1 MRRLTTM
8 RAALTDPEMFG
19 TVLPGPTWEAW
30 RIVLIASQGEALT
43 AAEREVFRELTGGRE
58 REPDRPCKE
67 IVAVCGRRAGKT
79 RAMAVAAA
87 YFARCIDYT
96 DDFAPGQR
104 GRIPVMAAARDTA
117 KECLNYILGVF
128 QESPACREYLDGDP
142 IADTIRLT
150 NRIDIQVMTAS
161 FKTTRGPTP
170 VAAVADEIA
179 FWSVDGANPD
189 TEVLRALRPG
199 LGTLGSPLFVLS
211 SPYARR
217 GALWDLY
224 RKNFGPEGSPRVLV
238 IQAPTQ
244 AMHKSETL
252 AAEEEE
258 AYRDDPVAAAAE
270 WGAQFRTDSEAFVSI
285 EAVAACMPKGVR
297 EVPPIEGQW
306 YAAFVDV
313 SGGGADSHAM
323 AIAHRDGD
331 LVVLDA
337 LREVRGSPDAVT
349 AEFAALCKTYR
360 VHTITGDRYGAAWVR
375 DRFAANGITYEPSEK
390 SKSDIYRELL
400 PILNSERC
408 RLLEVPKLEAQLT
421 SLERRTTRGSGK
433 ETIDH
438 PQIKGAHDDV
448 ANAVAGAIVSVNSVS
463 KPLVITKELMELAK
477 RPKGSFPGEPGYR
490 PSRLFSFGRGF

>member
-8 RAALTDPEMFG
+8 RDALADPEMFG
-19 TVLPGPTWEAW
+19 AVLPGPTWEAW
-30 RIVLIASQGEALT
+30 RVVLIASQGEPLT
-43 AAEREVFRELTGGRE
+43 EAEREIFRELTGGRE

-67 IVAVCGRRAGKT
+67 LVAVCGRRAGKT

-104 GRIPVMAAARDTA
+104 GRVPVMAAAKDTA

-199 LGTLGSPLFVLS
+199 LGTLGGPLFVLS
-211 SPYARR
+211 SPHARR

-224 RKNFGPEGSPRVLV
+224 RKNYGPDGNPRVLV

-244 AMHKSETL
+244 TMHRSETL
-252 AAEEEE
+252 AAEEE
-258 AYRDDPVAAAAE
+258 AYRDDPVSASAE

-285 EAVAACMPKGVR
+285 EVVQACTPTGIR
-297 EVPPIEGQW
+297 EVPPVEGQW

-337 LREVRGSPDAVT
+337 VREMRGSPEAVT
-349 AEFAALCKTYR
+349 EAFAALCKTYR

-375 DRFAANGITYEPSEK
+375 DRFAAHGVTYEPSER
-390 SKSDIYRELL
+390 SKSEIYRELL

-408 RLLEVPKLEAQLT
+408 RLLDVPKLEGQLT
-421 SLERRTTRGSGK
+421 SLERRTTRGTGK

-438 PQIKGAHDDV
+438 PQMKGAHDDV

-463 KPLVITKELMELAK
+463 RPIVISPELRELAK
-477 RPKGSFPGEPGYR
+477 QPRRGRSQVEMFNTVMGY
-490 PSRLFSFGRGF
+490 GRRF

>member
-8 RAALTDPEMFG
+8 RDALADPEMFG
-19 TVLPGPTWEAW
+19 TVLPGPSWEAW
-30 RIVLIASQGEALT
+30 RVVLIASQGEALT
-43 AAEREVFRELTGGRE
+43 ESEREIFHDLTGGRE
-58 REPDRPCKE
+58 REPNRPCKE
-67 IVAVCGRRAGKT
+67 LVAVCGRRAGKT

-104 GRIPVMAAARDTA
+104 GRVPVMAAAKDTA

-179 FWSVDGANPD
+179 FWSVDGANPA

-199 LGTLGSPLFVLS
+199 LGTLGGPLFVLS

-224 RKNFGPEGSPRVLV
+224 RKNFGPDGNPRVLV

-244 AMHKSETL
+244 VMHKSETL
-252 AAEEEE
+252 AAEEVE
-258 AYRDDPVAAAAE
+258 AYRDDPVSAAAE

-285 EAVAACMPKGVR
+285 EVVQACTPKGVH
-297 EVPPIEGQW
+297 EIPPVADVA
-306 YAAFVDV
+306 YSAFVDV
-313 SGGGADSHAM
+313 SGGGADSHAI
-323 AIAHRDGD
+323 AIAHRADD
-331 LVVLDA
+331 IVVLDA
-337 LREVRGSPDAVT
+337 VREMRGSPDVVT
-349 AEFAALCKTYR
+349 EAFAALCKAYGVFR
-360 VHTITGDRYGAAWVR
+360 VTGDRYGAAWVR
-375 DRFAANGITYEPSEK
+375 DRFAAHGVTYEPSER

-408 RLLEVPKLEAQLT
+408 RLLDVPKLEAQLI
-421 SLERRTTRGSGK
+421 SLERRTTRGTGRDI
-433 ETIDH
+433 IDH
-438 PQIKGAHDDV
+438 PQIKNAHDDL
-448 ANAVAGAIVSVNSVS
+448 ANAAAGAVVVVGV
-463 KPLVITKELMELAK
+463 KPSIIELYARLA
-477 RPKGSFPGEPGYR
+477 G
-490 PSRLFSFGRGF
+490 